1 MLEYVALGDFQTAVG
16 FLLASPP
23 DRSQRYYRDAL
34 CVLGMA
40 FACGLQAGGAATAAA
55 AAGAAAGAAGAAD
68 EAAARSLF
76 VQAAKVIT
84 ANAASVGDTLL
95 GVPLLCSTGAGP
107 EGGARWLLLL
117 CRAAATCPSPG
128 SLCKATAVPA
138 LEPSKPRAFLACLQ
152 RASREDPPPPPPT
165 LACRPARRR
174 RQPAAGLRAL
184 ALRIGAGSPLSE
196 VIAGAKEG
204 LSG

>member
-40 FACGLQAGGAATAAA
+40 FACGLQAAG
-55 AAGAAAGAAGAAD
+55 GAAAGDGGAPGPQD
-68 EAAARSLF
+68 AAARSLF

-95 GVPLLCSTGAGP
+95 GVPLLCSTGGLPCACTPLPLAALPVLADHAHPHLPHACPLANEAAPCKASSPAQAGP
-107 EGGARWLLLL
+107 HWHCEPLTLLTLSPAGQHADAISLL
-117 CRAAATCPSPG
+117 QDSGLWRY
-128 SLCKATAVPA
+128 
-138 LEPSKPRAFLACLQ
+138 
-152 RASREDPPPPPPT
+152 AS
-165 LACRPARRR
+165 
-174 RQPAAGLRAL
+174 AL
-184 ALRIGAGSPLSE
+184 AAHSLR
-196 VIAGAKEG
+196 
-204 LSG
+204 